1 MTSKNIALIGTLDIE
16 CFMINFS
23 SSNGRF
29 MFISIRL
36 QGSQGP
42 VGDAGSVGNQGQ
54 TVRKRKLSEIT

>member
-1 MTSKNIALIGTLDIE
+1 
-16 CFMINFS
+16 
-23 SSNGRF
+23 

-54 TVRKRKLSEIT
+54 TVRKRKLSEMT